1 MSTRATD
8 TCASFTSSHI
18 TDRRHELTPRASGE
32 LAVQLG
38 FWLREDAGTGKWFML
53 KARCNP
59 SCRKSLDSQDSKEMR
74 AGSSVLQPIVYLSIE
89 IKFREIY
96 IWNVRVYPHY
106 NSASR
111 PVILG

>member
-1 MSTRATD
+1 MVYAKSPLQ
-8 TCASFTSSHI
+8 SFMQEI
-18 TDRRHELTPRASGE
+18 TGIP
-32 LAVQLG
+32 G
-38 FWLREDAGTGKWFML
+38 FHT
-53 KARCNP
+53 
-59 SCRKSLDSQDSKEMR
+59 EMR